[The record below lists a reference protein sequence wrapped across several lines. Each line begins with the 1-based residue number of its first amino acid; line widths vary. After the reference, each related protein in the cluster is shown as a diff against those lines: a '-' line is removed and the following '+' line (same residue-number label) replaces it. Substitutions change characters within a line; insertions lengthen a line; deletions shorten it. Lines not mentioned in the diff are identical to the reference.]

1 MITIRAPFA
10 AMIVAS
16 ATMMASHAIAG
27 PSMSMAWVEISDQD
41 QCVKQAS
48 TALRTNGFT
57 TRFEV
62 ISNRS
67 IYGEKGD
74 YTAAIRCVSDKSIAF
89 VAVAGPKSDMTGK
102 YTDTIKEGF

>member
-1 MITIRAPFA
+1 MIGFRASLA
-10 AMIVAS
+10 AAIVAS
-16 ATMMASHAIAG
+16 ATVMASHAIAG

-48 TALRTNGFT
+48 SALKSNGFT

-74 YTAAIRCVSDKSIAF
+74 YTAAIRCVSDKSVAF
-89 VAVAGPKSDMTGK
+89 VAVAGPKSDLTGK
-102 YTDTIKEGF
+102 YTDALKEGF

>member
-1 MITIRAPFA
+1 MIGFRASLA
-10 AMIVAS
+10 AVIVAL
-16 ATMMASHAIAG
+16 ATVMASHAIAG

-48 TALRTNGFT
+48 SALKSNGFT

-74 YTAAIRCVSDKSIAF
+74 YTAAIRCVSDKSVAF
-89 VAVAGPKSDMTGK
+89 VAVAGPKSDLTGK
-102 YTDTIKEGF
+102 YTDALKEGF

>member
-1 MITIRAPFA
+1 MIGIRASFA
-10 AMIVAS
+10 TVIVAS
-16 ATMMASHAIAG
+16 ATVMASHAIAG

-48 TALRTNGFT
+48 SALRSNGFT

-74 YTAAIRCVSDKSIAF
+74 YTAAVRCVSDKSVAF
-89 VAVAGPKSDMTGK
+89 VAVAGPKSDLTGK
-102 YTDTIKEGF
+102 YTDALKEGF